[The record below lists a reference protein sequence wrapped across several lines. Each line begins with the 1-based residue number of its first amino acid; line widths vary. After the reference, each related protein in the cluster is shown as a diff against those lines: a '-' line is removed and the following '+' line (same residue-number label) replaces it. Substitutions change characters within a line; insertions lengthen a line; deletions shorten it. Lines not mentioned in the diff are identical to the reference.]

1 MGLWDGNDVG
11 LELGT
16 CDALFESVGPI
27 DGILDGVELKA
38 GEGCEVATDIGD
50 VVGPSV
56 GGIVGEN
63 VGKISSKGLGI
74 LIYRRAPLNENP
86 E

>member
-27 DGILDGVELKA
+27 DGILLKA